1 MLLNISRRE
10 HSTDIVILITF
21 AIDIISL
28 ISLIG
33 GLFFLFVGTVGLLR
47 LPDVFNRLHATTKCD
62 TLGAG
67 LVLLSLALQSTA
79 AVGIRLALIVLF
91 IIVTNPTAAHVI
103 ARAAYKT
110 GLRPV
115 IFRRSTDD

>member
-1 MLLNISRRE
+1 MNVLVDQALGF
-10 HSTDIVILITF
+10 L
-21 AIDIISL
+21 AL
-28 ISLIG
+28 ISLYG

-67 LVLLSLALQSTA
+67 LILLSLALQSTA
-79 AVGIRLALIVLF
+79 AVGIRLILLAFFILI
-91 IIVTNPTAAHVI
+91 TNPTAAHVI

-110 GLRPV
+110 GITPILSRRP
-115 IFRRSTDD
+115 SDD

>member
-1 MLLNISRRE
+1 MNALLNQVLSF
-10 HSTDIVILITF
+10 L
-21 AIDIISL
+21 AL
-28 ISLIG
+28 ISLGG

-67 LVLLSLALQSTA
+67 LILLSLALQSSA
-79 AVGIRLALIVLF
+79 AVGIRLILLALF
-91 IIVTNPTAAHVI
+91 ILITNPTAAHVI

-110 GLRPV
+110 GITPV
-115 IFRRSTDD
+115 LSRRSSDV

>member
-1 MLLNISRRE
+1 L
-10 HSTDIVILITF
+10 TDINHWVNLLF
-21 AIDIISL
+21 DLISL

-67 LVLLSLALQSTA
+67 LVLFSLALQSVPI
-79 AVGIRLALIVLF
+79 VGIRLVLVVVF
-91 IIVTNPTAAHVI
+91 IIITNPTAAHVI

-110 GLRPV
+110 GNRPIV
-115 IFRRSTDD
+115 GRRTSDD

>member
-1 MLLNISRRE
+1 M
-10 HSTDIVILITF
+10 TDINHWVNLLV
-21 AIDIISL
+21 DLISL

-47 LPDVFNRLHATTKCD
+47 LPDVFTRLHATTKCD

-67 LVLLSLALQSTA
+67 LVLLSLALQSA
-79 AVGIRLALIVLF
+79 PAVGIRLALIVVF

-103 ARAAYKT
+103 ARAAYQT
-110 GLRPV
+110 GNRP
-115 IFRRSTDD
+115 IIGRRSPDD

>member
-1 MLLNISRRE
+1 M
-10 HSTDIVILITF
+10 TDINHLAELLF
-21 AIDIISL
+21 DLISL

-67 LVLLSLALQSTA
+67 LVLLSLAVQSTPA
-79 AVGIRLALIVLF
+79 IGIRLALIVVF

-110 GLRPV
+110 DIKPLIG
-115 IFRRSTDD
+115 RRLSDD